1 MNAKAIE
8 LCRITRKAFGT
19 YYLVRTVVTV
29 CCNDT
34 RLRTKLD
41 LQEEEVFKE
50 IPLWCLRRVNHIPL
64 SYACVLYQPEHL
76 SVPPRILEIYN
87 SSLQPGNSLIHSFHQ
102 LLSVWGRRF
111 CLFVCFTF
119 GCKGIKN
126 NTNFRQITG
135 IQEKLGTTCK

>member
-87 SSLQPGNSLIHSFHQ
+87 SSLQPPAWEQSDSFISPASVSLGQ
-102 LLSVWGRRF
+102 TL
-111 CLFVCFTF
+111 LFVCLFYF
-119 GCKGIKN
+119 WVQRN
-126 NTNFRQITG
+126 
-135 IQEKLGTTCK
+135 